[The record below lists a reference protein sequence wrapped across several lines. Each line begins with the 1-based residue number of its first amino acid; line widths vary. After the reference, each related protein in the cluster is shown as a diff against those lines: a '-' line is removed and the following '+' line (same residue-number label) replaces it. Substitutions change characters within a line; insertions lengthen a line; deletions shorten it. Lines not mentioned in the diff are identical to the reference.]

1 MTTLNIILMI
11 FCIILLVIN
20 GVLIGYSRKQI
31 NNCEDE
37 IEKKRVKAKWQII
50 FGLMGA
56 AIIVMAGVM
65 IFTMF

>member
-1 MTTLNIILMI
+1 MTALNIILII
-11 FCIILLVIN
+11 FSVILLVIN